1 MTIMDTPAAKKE
13 TVTMTTR
20 AETLAVSVEKST
32 RDLLATVESSTPE
45 QWSAACSDGEWT
57 QGFAAYHAA
66 FYIEPIAQQVREV
79 ANGRPFPK
87 FDMAET
93 DASNAV
99 QAHEHGDCTIAET
112 VALLDT
118 GGPVAA
124 GIVRS
129 LNDDQLDIK
138 VQLMEGM
145 PEVNLEMMI
154 QLALVGHT
162 ASHLATIA
170 GAR

>member
-66 FYIEPIAQQVREV
+66 FAIEPIAQRVKEV
-79 ANGRPFPK
+79 AGGQPFSK
-87 FDMAET
+87 MSMAEI
-93 DASNAV
+93 DAANAV
-99 QAHEHGDCTIAET
+99 QMQQHGGRTIAEVVT
-112 VALLDT
+112 LIGAA
-118 GGPVAA
+118 GPVAA

-129 LNDDQLDIK
+129 LSDAQLDIK
-138 VQLMEGM
+138 VHLMDGM
-145 PEVNLEMMI
+145 PEVSLETMI
-154 QLALVGHT
+154 QLALVGHPT
-162 ASHLATIA
+162 SHLAAIS